1 MRRLPALA
9 AAALAAATGHDVR
22 AERVPLAD
30 VRARSEDL
38 AAMHA
43 FLEEEGPAVD
53 LDALRAA
60 HPAVAWTPFAAW
72 AAAQS
77 WTPSEQRRGA

>member
-1 MRRLPALA
+1 M
-9 AAALAAATGHDVR
+9 D
-22 AERVPLAD
+22 
-30 VRARSEDL
+30 
-38 AAMHA
+38 A
-43 FLEEEGPAVD
+43 FLEEEGPAVE
-53 LDALRAA
+53 LDARRAA